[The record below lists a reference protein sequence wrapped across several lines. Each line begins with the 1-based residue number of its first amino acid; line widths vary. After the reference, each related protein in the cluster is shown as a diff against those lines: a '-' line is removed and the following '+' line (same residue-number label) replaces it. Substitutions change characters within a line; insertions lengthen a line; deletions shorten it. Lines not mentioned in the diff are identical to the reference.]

1 MGKEEGLRP
10 SRNDWKTFI
19 QLATIH
25 NTGEKVVKLPI
36 APVERIIK
44 QNAGAER
51 VSFSAAEALAEVLEE
66 YGTEVSVK
74 AWKLAKHAGRK
85 TVKAEDI
92 KLAAR

>member
-1 MGKEEGLRP
+1 MAR
-10 SRNDWKTFI
+10 
-19 QLATIH
+19 
-25 NTGEKVVKLPI
+25 LPI

-44 QNAGAER
+44 ENAGAER
-51 VSFSAAEALAEVLEE
+51 VSSSAARALAEVLEE
-66 YGTEVSVK
+66 YGTEVAAK